1 MKHFSITP
9 LIALANVCKS
19 YRIGKE
25 TMPILQNLDLDVENG
40 EFVAIMGPS
49 GSGKSTLLNILSGI
63 DRADTGTVRAAET
76 ILSDASEKELT
87 AWRARHLGLVFQFYN
102 LLPNLTAAQNIELP
116 ILTSALSRS
125 ARKERVQIA
134 LDLVGLSDRGKQ
146 RPGMMSGGQ
155 LQRVGIARA
164 IVGDPSLLI
173 CDEPTGDLDRRSA
186 DEILQLLQYLS
197 KDQGKTIIMVT
208 HDPAAAAYADRTLH
222 LDKGVLYPNAML
234 EAAE

>member
-9 LIALANVCKS
+9 LIALTKVCKS

-25 TMPILQNLDLDVENG
+25 AVPIFDNLDLSIDEG
-40 EFVAIMGPS
+40 EFLAIMGPS

-63 DRADTGTVRAAET
+63 DQVDEGIVRAGET
-76 ILSDASEKELT
+76 TLSDASEKDLT
-87 AWRARHLGLVFQFYN
+87 AWRAQHLGLVFQFYN

-116 ILTSALSRS
+116 ILTRPLSRA

-134 LDLVGLSDRGKQ
+134 LDLVGLADRGKQ

-164 IVGDPSLLI
+164 IVGDPSVLI
-173 CDEPTGDLDRRSA
+173 CDEPTGDLDRKSA
-186 DEILQLLQYLS
+186 DDILQLLTFLNRE
-197 KDQGKTIIMVT
+197 QGKTIIMVT
-208 HDPAAAAYADRTLH
+208 HDPAAAAYAHRTLH
-222 LDKGVLYPNAML
+222 LDKGELVPNPL
-234 EAAE
+234 EMVQ

>member
-1 MKHFSITP
+1 MKHFSIIP
-9 LIALANVCKS
+9 LINLSNVCKS
-19 YRIGKE
+19 YKIGGQSV
-25 TMPILQNLDLDVENG
+25 PVLHDLDLSVENG
-40 EFVAIMGPS
+40 EFIAIMGPS

-76 ILSDASEKELT
+76 VLSDATEKELT

-116 ILTSALSRS
+116 ILASALGRA

-146 RPGMMSGGQ
+146 RPSMMSGGQ

-197 KDQGKTIIMVT
+197 KEQGKTIIMVT
-208 HDPAAAAYADRTLH
+208 HDPAAAAYADRTMH
-222 LDKGVLYPNAML
+222 LDKGILYPNPVL